1 MDQLSLET
9 TWNNVRAHDDQC
21 GMILVETIKSYAARR
36 QLGDKL
42 GEAFYTYPSFKF
54 TQATFLMRK
63 CLILALA

>member
-36 QLGDKL
+36 QLG
-42 GEAFYTYPSFKF
+42 EAFYTYPSFKF

-63 CLILALA
+63 CLPLALA